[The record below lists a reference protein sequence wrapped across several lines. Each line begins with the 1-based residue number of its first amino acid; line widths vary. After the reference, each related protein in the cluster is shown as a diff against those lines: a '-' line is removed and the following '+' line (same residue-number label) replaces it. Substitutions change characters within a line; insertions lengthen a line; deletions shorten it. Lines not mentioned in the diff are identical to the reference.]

1 MTKIL
6 LLTKKAN
13 VTQMPPRKA
22 PRKLRQLS
30 RIIIFVNK
38 ITMKKAIMFPPHARL
53 KD

>member
-13 VTQMPPRKA
+13 VTRMQPRKV
-22 PRKLRQLS
+22 PRKVRQLS
-30 RIIIFVNK
+30 RIIIFLNK
-38 ITMKKAIMFPPHARL
+38 ITMKKAIMFSPYAWL